1 MKNKDLLF
9 KYSYDLS
16 NGYDIEEKEKDDKFD
31 SFLKEA
37 MKKRKKFY
45 KPTTLDP
52 FKVESFISARLD
64 LSCIATANMAFM
76 KISMNP
82 ENTRVSVEIESDKL
96 DIDSESVAGY
106 FINVLKTAKF
116 VTIEPNNNGKLIMA
130 SEFDLA
136 RDPN

>member
-1 MKNKDLLF
+1 MENKDLLF

-37 MKKRKKFY
+37 MKKREKFY

-52 FKVESFISARLD
+52 FKIENFISARLD
-64 LSCIATANMAFM
+64 LSCIATANMGLM
-76 KISMNP
+76 KISMNA
-82 ENTRVSVEIESDKL
+82 ENTKIYVEIESKTI
-96 DIDSESVAGY
+96 DIDSENVAEY

-116 VTIEPNNNGKLIMA
+116 VTIKPNNNGKLVMTSI
-130 SEFDLA
+130 FDVT
-136 RDPN
+136 RDQN